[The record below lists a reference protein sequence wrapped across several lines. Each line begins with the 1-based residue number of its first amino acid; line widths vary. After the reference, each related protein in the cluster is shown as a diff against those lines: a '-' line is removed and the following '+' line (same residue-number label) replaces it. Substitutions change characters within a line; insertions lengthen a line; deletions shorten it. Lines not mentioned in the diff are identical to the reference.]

1 MIGKKQKYN
10 TKICFCKNVMVW
22 SEKQAGKKVQYDT
35 HLKAHKESKKQ
46 LERKIERK
54 KGRERN

>member
-22 SEKQAGKKVQYDT
+22 SGKQAGKKVQYDT
-35 HLKAHKESKKQ
+35 HLKAHRESKK
-46 LERKIERK
+46 
-54 KGRERN
+54 